1 MIREKIMLMVNLDK
15 TNKKLVTLTQ
25 KLVGSYHMNQL

>member
-25 KLVGSYHMNQL
+25 KLVGSYQMNQL